1 MNGFFYWGSDNFFF
15 IYEIPLNIQ
24 VLELFKDNQVK
35 SCRRM
40 KIIDHL
46 DLQLRRN
53 KKEKKVWPLTPLD
66 VVHASGCESELLYFI
81 VFCKFDK

>member
-53 KKEKKVWPLTPLD
+53 KKEKKV
-66 VVHASGCESELLYFI
+66 
-81 VFCKFDK
+81 